1 MHTPRGE
8 RQQADGTEVAGTS
21 EPLLIVHIRPDLG
34 SFLRAAW
41 ISAFLASVVLMWGL
55 ARLDDIQ
62 DPDRSDAVTTLL
74 LLVPSLLS
82 FYLLRPGE
90 HRLVRKALV
99 GSRIAVLMAG
109 CASLMA
115 ALSTATGV
123 EGERLR
129 ILWTIT
135 LGCAIL
141 GLAALTAANRWRNP
155 EKPVVRER

>member
-1 MHTPRGE
+1 MNPLRVALEQLAEQRAAAFG
-8 RQQADGTEVAGTS
+8 VAG
-21 EPLLIVHIRPDLG
+21 L
-34 SFLRAAW
+34 
-41 ISAFLASVVLMWGL
+41 
-55 ARLDDIQ
+55 
-62 DPDRSDAVTTLL
+62 
-74 LLVPSLLS
+74 
-82 FYLLRPGE
+82 
-90 HRLVRKALV
+90 

-155 EKPVVRER
+155 EKPVVWEC